1 MHDGKRLLHALDS
14 LWTKYQKRLT
24 DCHHR
29 PTEEAVHKLRISTRR
44 LLALIELLKTL
55 SPHPSLQKLRKNL
68 KTQLDAFDEL
78 RDTQVMLLEITAKQ
92 DSLPDLLPFFRQLQL
107 NEQWLLAQTPARLQ
121 AIDQPKIHARFKK
134 SHAHLSQTLG
144 KAHLKPRILTVIDE
158 TYQAAMARYQAID
171 VAQPDTIHRLRIAV
185 KKLRYMLEAGQA
197 LLPPLP
203 EDHIEQL
210 HAYLTRMGEF
220 QDSSVLLLNLK
231 AFFGEQVPSSI
242 QSYYQ
247 HRHGTILSTFISKRE
262 HIKLFWRPSSK
273 QAFPWESCPP

>member
-1 MHDGKRLLHALDS
+1 M
-14 LWTKYQKRLT
+14 TKLI
-24 DCHHR
+24 
-29 PTEEAVHKLRISTRR
+29 KLPWR
-44 LLALIELLKTL
+44 
-55 SPHPSLQKLRKNL
+55 
-68 KTQLDAFDEL
+68 
-78 RDTQVMLLEITAKQ
+78 
-92 DSLPDLLPFFRQLQL
+92 
-107 NEQWLLAQTPARLQ
+107 
-121 AIDQPKIHARFKK
+121 
-134 SHAHLSQTLG
+134 
-144 KAHLKPRILTVIDE
+144 VI
-158 TYQAAMARYQAID
+158 AD